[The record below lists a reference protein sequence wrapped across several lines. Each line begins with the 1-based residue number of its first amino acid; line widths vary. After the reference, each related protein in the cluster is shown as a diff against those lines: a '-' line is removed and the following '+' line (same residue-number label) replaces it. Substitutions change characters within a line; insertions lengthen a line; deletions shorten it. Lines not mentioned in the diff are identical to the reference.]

1 MSDAQCPRC
10 GSQNSPEFRFCGA
23 CGAPLARTCP
33 SCGSA
38 VPHGFTFCGACG
50 SELSREPTVA
60 APIQAPAAPPQPMSL
75 EERKPVTVLFAD
87 IEASTELA
95 TRLDPEDLRGV
106 LRPFFEAMLEEIERH
121 GGSVEKFIGDAVVG
135 VFGAP
140 IAHEDD
146 PERAIRA
153 ALRMQDRLHEL
164 NATLSAAAGGDLTMR
179 IGVNTGEVL
188 AASRSGEH
196 EGMVTGEAVNLAARL
211 QANAPSGS
219 VVVGERTYRDTRH
232 IFGFAQLPEASLK
245 GFSRPI
251 AAWRVAPE
259 EVPAARSSH
268 ASPLVGRSEE
278 LGLLKLVY
286 RRTLADGRPNLIT
299 VLGAPGIGKS
309 RLADEFA
316 TQLMSE
322 PRDEGAIPARI
333 LRGRCPPYGNGL
345 TYWPLAEMLKA
356 EAGILDSDSP
366 GAVVLKAREHLA
378 SVLAEDPQAL
388 GLGDVLLA
396 SIGVSTGTKPLSGTG
411 SAVAQQTVL
420 AAWRR
425 YLEARAAAEP
435 IVAIFEDIHWADASL
450 LNLVD
455 ALAAR
460 VHGPVLFLCLARP
473 DLVELR
479 PGWGAAL
486 PNAVRFGLSPLTEH
500 ESASLVSQLLDDAAP
515 PDLLRLI
522 LDRSEGNPFFAGELI
537 RMVTEDGTL
546 ERRHGKWKLA
556 RTLPTSLPDTV
567 QAVILSRID
576 LLNDIQKRALQDA
589 AVIGRVFW
597 QGALA
602 RLGGHLPSTVDELI
616 ERGLVRE
623 HDASVIAEDRE
634 LIFSHGLTPE
644 VAYRTIPRS
653 RRAAAHA
660 AVATWIEEKTQGRDE
675 EFAELL
681 AHHAAQA
688 GDDARLARYAL
699 LAGHRHRRVF
709 AAEDAVAWYDQ
720 ALAAAGELAPGAASL
735 LVGETALSRGDA
747 REQLGQFGEARAD
760 YELALEVARAT
771 SGDRAWLEA
780 RALAAIVRVLHLEDR
795 FDDSRRLMPAA
806 LELARSAGQPD
817 VEVQLLYTDGT
828 TAFALNQ
835 LAEARELHTRALQ
848 VADEIGDIEG
858 QALAHQGL
866 AECDLYLGPFDEAH
880 RHATLA
886 DTQLRRLGHRP
897 MLHRNQHV
905 WARILW
911 MLGEFDEAAAI
922 AGVSAAGSS
931 EFGNQ
936 RGQASALSVLALIAL
951 ARGEMSLAEQSA
963 AEGLSLAHAA
973 NNSHAEVAAHIS
985 RALVAIELGDDEV
998 ASTAVTSA
1006 SAAATP
1012 LAADFFRPIL
1022 TALQAVV
1029 ESQRATTEAARG
1041 GFGEAFALSTGNP
1054 HHRAVCLWAEILAW
1068 ERIGASDNLRGA
1080 GERLA
1085 ATVGKTGHFGP
1096 WGDYAVGRAALLA
1109 GNPGRASPAMIDVLA
1124 RAQSDAELKWRAYLT
1139 LSSASSAAGREHEA
1153 QDYKQRASE
1162 LIKAMGEGLKRGSRA
1177 RFETRTAQLG
1187 PRL

>member
-1 MSDAQCPRC
+1 LS
-10 GSQNSPEFRFCGA
+10 
-23 CGAPLARTCP
+23 
-33 SCGSA
+33 
-38 VPHGFTFCGACG
+38 FCGACG
-50 SELSREPTVA
+50 SQLPSEPTVA
-60 APIQAPAAPPQPMSL
+60 ADVQAPALPQPTSL

-135 VFGAP
+135 IFGAP

-153 ALRMQDRLHEL
+153 ALGMQDRLRQL
-164 NATLSAAAGGDLTMR
+164 NATLAATAGGDLTMR

-219 VVVGERTYRDTRH
+219 VVVGERTHRHTRH
-232 IFGFAQLPEASLK
+232 LFGFAQLPEASLK

-259 EVPAARSSH
+259 EVPAGRSPQ

-286 RRTLADGRPNLIT
+286 RRTVADGRPNLIT

-316 TQLMSE
+316 KQLRAE
-322 PRDEGAIPARI
+322 PRSEGAAPARI

-345 TYWPLAEMLKA
+345 TYWPLAEMLKT
-356 EAGILDSDSP
+356 EAGILDTDSP
-366 GAVVLKAREHLA
+366 TAVVAKARAHLA
-378 SVLAEDPQAL
+378 STLAEDPQAP

-396 SIGVSTGTKPLSGTG
+396 SIGVSTGTEPLSGTD

-425 YLEARAAAEP
+425 YIETRAAAEP

-450 LNLVD
+450 LNLVE

-460 VHGPVLFLCLARP
+460 LHGPVLFLCLARS
-473 DLVELR
+473 DLVEHR

-486 PNAVRFGLSPLTEH
+486 PNSVRFGLSPLTAH

-546 ERRHGKWKLA
+546 ERRDGNWELA

-576 LLNDIQKRALQDA
+576 LLSGIEKRALQDA
-589 AVIGRVFW
+589 SVIGRVFW

-616 ERGLVRE
+616 ERGLVQERE
-623 HDASVIAEDRE
+623 ASVIAEDRE

-660 AVATWIEEKTQGRDE
+660 AVATWIEEMTQGRDE

-681 AHHAAQA
+681 AHHAEQA
-688 GDDARLARYAL
+688 GDDARTARYAM

-709 AAEDAVAWYDQ
+709 AAEDAIAWYDR
-720 ALAAAGELAPGAASL
+720 ALAAAEQLAPGSASL
-735 LVGETALSRGDA
+735 LIGETALSRGDA
-747 REQLGQFGEARAD
+747 REQLGQFAAARAD
-760 YELALEVARAT
+760 YELALQVAREA
-771 SGDRAWLEA
+771 SGDRGWLEA
-780 RALAAIVRVLHLEDR
+780 RALAAIVRVLRLEDR

-835 LAEARELHTRALQ
+835 LEEARELHSRALHA
-848 VADEIGDIEG
+848 ADEIADIEG

-866 AECDLYLGPFDEAH
+866 AECGLYLGPLDEAH
-880 RHATLA
+880 HHATLA
-886 DTQLRRLGHRP
+886 DGLLRRLGHRP

-911 MLGEFDEAAAI
+911 MLGEVDDAAAC
-922 AGVSAAGSS
+922 AGMSAAGSD
-931 EFGNQ
+931 ELGN
-936 RGQASALSVLALIAL
+936 RPGQASALSILALIAL
-951 ARGEMSLAEQSA
+951 VRGDMSLARQNATQSVSVARA
-963 AEGLSLAHAA
+963 ADA
-973 NNSHAEVAAHIS
+973 SHAEVAAHIS

-1012 LAADFFRPIL
+1012 LAAGFFRPIL
-1022 TALQAVV
+1022 TALDAVV
-1029 ESQRATTEAARG
+1029 QAQLGTIKAARV
-1041 GFGEAFALSTGNP
+1041 GFGEAFELSTGRL
-1054 HHRAVCLWAEILAW
+1054 HHRAVCLWAEILTW
-1068 ERIGASDNLRGA
+1068 ERIGASDDLRDA
-1080 GERLA
+1080 GERLR
-1085 ATVGKTGHFGP
+1085 ATVGRTGRFGP
-1096 WGDYAVGRAALLA
+1096 WADYAVGRAALLTA
-1109 GNPGRASPAMIDVLA
+1109 DHERATSALSDALA
-1124 RAQSDAELKWRAYLT
+1124 RSQSDAQLTWRAHLT
-1139 LSSASSAAGREHEA
+1139 LSSALHATGREHEA
-1153 QDYKQRASE
+1153 RDHEDRASE
-1162 LIKAMGEGLKRGSRA
+1162 LVRRMGQGLDRESMA
-1177 RFETRTAQLG
+1177 RFETRTTQLG
-1187 PRL
+1187 ARR